1 MDKKKETYLV
11 LLTHGTWGEALIES
25 AQMIIGTIKN
35 IYSFSLMPED
45 SVNEYLLNVENIL
58 NKLPEGTIIMVD
70 LFAGSTS
77 TIAAALTNKY
87 KVYPISGLDLSML
100 IAADELRRE
109 YEGNELVE
117 KVIET
122 SDDNRKNIYKLLNEN

>member
-1 MDKKKETYLV
+1 
-11 LLTHGTWGEALIES
+11 
-25 AQMIIGTIKN
+25 
-35 IYSFSLMPED
+35 
-45 SVNEYLLNVENIL
+45 
-58 NKLPEGTIIMVD
+58 MVD